1 MEEPYL
7 SENDLENQMYA
18 MLHYVDETQTNVSI
32 NEKEIN
38 VDENAHRSTIRRY
51 WRNNDDQ
58 NSIYKKVNAPKG
70 PVTNNDV
77 IDKNQPQAKGEKS
90 SPTASTV
97 DLSIFEQPV
106 SVNVKKTIEIL
117 ENEDANCI
125 VELESSDEDEVIEVA
140 LPPKPTI
147 TIDSS
152 DEDVCSVPS
161 NSSTKISKPTQ
172 EKPSGDREKTA
183 SPVPSV
189 VSSVS
194 DEFIRGDCIALNI
207 SSKHSNNQSFD
218 FSLHASD
225 LLDQTPSKKK
235 KKKRNKDATSTPIP
249 NKTPHTS
256 TVNSMEECFATPKSK
271 AKNKRQRVRSHRVSE
286 KSIPSADVYN
296 SSSNQSTN
304 ENNKNQSPY
313 VVTDKSFPNT
323 DVYESDSNQSEIIK
337 EDAPQ
342 ITLPETRDD
351 ERSDNRVLEKPI
363 TETAKTPKKR
373 SNEDMNKLVTVDLT
387 TPATTAINENIVMA
401 NVTGF
406 TDIDDYCDENIV
418 PQSDIAKCGSTK
430 IPEILNADLDFD
442 NLKGNNKTCKL
453 RQFSLNTLR
462 AEMERFYNESWG
474 GEEFNHREI
483 QKNMSRDKSLWVID
497 PKDRMPSMSKRK
509 TTCNYCNRAGHRDD
523 TCRMKPPICFMCG
536 SAGHFEPRC
545 PRKICVNC
553 GSPNHSYFTM
563 CRNCCNWGSI
573 KCAEC
578 GQNGHPSSH
587 CPDIWRRYHNTISL
601 DTPLV
606 ENRQLKAYHQM
617 FCSGCTR
624 SGHLIHTCR
633 VTLPFSGLP
642 INSPYVA
649 VYRPVYSQIQA
660 NQNNQRN
667 NNNEQSKQMYKNRN
681 IIYDMTP
688 SSPASTQRNVQLKR
702 QSKSPVT
709 HDSHQNKKRYNS
721 ISNDNVP
728 SQIAKTPSIN
738 NSQRKNSQSRDQP
751 PSINKCTLEPS
762 KNPKKAA
769 ENQTSEKALDFIP
782 ITTENHDKRG
792 QIIQDNE
799 VSDTS
804 EVITSAR
811 VNITKKIVDKLKM
824 DEGKMWLNEILKKNN
839 VTLENEDITC
849 CLSVRGTVGNQ
860 EAFQSEF
867 WEGIRCKYLS
877 KERIMPENE
886 GDITQESN
894 IVQNDLS
901 NNIPKNRNNVMR
913 KLSKAFESLKKE
925 LGDPKAMYKE
935 LVYLQNRH
943 QQLLNQ
949 KVISPKQLS
958 NNRDNI
964 NSMLR
969 KLNMVLLGQAGLA
982 DGSKHMSELYSL
994 QEKLANFRQKNIPTN
1009 LRQEIGAHFHCIFA
1023 AIPRDDYSD
1032 LLGEYYINKQ
1042 KPMFKKKKYDKSF
1055 KVSPNTKKNK
1065 MFNTYQNYQRN
1076 ISSGREIIFENNEN
1090 ESSLKGPAVKKTKN
1104 KLVFYHRRLLHSPT
1118 NDIVLK
1124 RMRSELMKELHMN
1137 IALLS
1142 NKNKVSS
1149 KDLKKMRRVQEQA
1162 QSFLTNI

>member
-1 MEEPYL
+1 MEEEL
-7 SENDLENQMYA
+7 SENDLEDQMYA
-18 MLHYVDETQTNVSI
+18 MLHYVDETQTNVNI

-38 VDENAHRSTIRRY
+38 VDENVPRIKRY
-51 WRNNDDQ
+51 WRTNDDQ
-58 NSIYKKVNAPKG
+58 NSIYKKVNTPKE
-70 PVTNNDV
+70 PAIINNVNDT
-77 IDKNQPQAKGEKS
+77 DQPKAKGEKN
-90 SPTASTV
+90 SPTNSTV

-152 DEDVCSVPS
+152 DEDVCSVS
-161 NSSTKISKPTQ
+161 NNSPTQISNKTTQ
-172 EKPSGDREKTA
+172 EKPNGDREKTA

-207 SSKHSNNQSFD
+207 SSKHPNNQSFD

-249 NKTPHTS
+249 NNSPNTS
-256 TVNSMEECFATPKSK
+256 TANSIDECFATPKSK
-271 AKNKRQRVRSHRVSE
+271 AKKKRQRTKSYRASE
-286 KSIPSADVYN
+286 KSIPCADVYD
-296 SSSNQSTN
+296 SSSNQSMN
-304 ENNKNQSPY
+304 DNNKNQSPY
-313 VVTDKSFPNT
+313 IVTDKSLPNT
-323 DVYESDSNQSEIIK
+323 DVYESDSNQSENIK
-337 EDAPQ
+337 EDTPQ
-342 ITLPETRDD
+342 ITLSVTRDEED
-351 ERSDNRVLEKPI
+351 SDSRVLDNPI
-363 TETAKTPKKR
+363 TTTPKTAKKR
-373 SNEDMNKLVTVDLT
+373 INETINKVVIVDLT
-387 TPATTAINENIVMA
+387 TPASTTIDENIVMA

-406 TDIDDYCDENIV
+406 TEVDDYYDENIV
-418 PQSDIAKCGSTK
+418 PQKDISKCGSTK
-430 IPEILNADLDFD
+430 IPDILNADLDFD

-462 AEMERFYNESWG
+462 AEMEKFYNESWG

-497 PKDRMPSMSKRK
+497 PKDRNPSMSKRK
-509 TTCNYCNRAGHRDD
+509 ITCNYCNRAGHRDD

-587 CPDIWRRYHNTISL
+587 CPDIWRRYHNTINL
-601 DTPLV
+601 DSPLV

-649 VYRPVYSQIQA
+649 VYRPVYTQS
-660 NQNNQRN
+660 NQNIQRN
-667 NNNEQSKQMYKNRN
+667 NEQNKQMHKNRN
-681 IIYDMTP
+681 VIQDITP
-688 SSPASTQRNVQLKR
+688 SCLTASNQRSSLLKR
-702 QSKSPVT
+702 QSKSPVS

-721 ISNDNVP
+721 ISNDNIP
-728 SQIAKTPSIN
+728 SQVTKSPLNN

-751 PSINKCTLEPS
+751 PPINKCTSEPI
-762 KNPKKAA
+762 KNAKKGV
-769 ENQTSEKALDFIP
+769 ENQMVEKAPDFIP

-839 VTLENEDITC
+839 VTLENEDITFY
-849 CLSVRGTVGNQ
+849 LSVRGTVGNQ

-867 WEGIRCKYLS
+867 WEGIRCKYLT
-877 KERIMPENE
+877 KERIMSENE
-886 GDITQESN
+886 VDLTQEPN

-901 NNIPKNRNNVMR
+901 NNIPKNRNNVLR
-913 KLSKAFESLKKE
+913 KLSKAFDSLKKE

-982 DGSKHMSELYSL
+982 DGSMHMSELYSL

-1009 LRQEIGAHFHCIFA
+1009 LRQEIGEHFHCIFA
-1023 AIPRDDYSD
+1023 AIPRSDYSD

-1042 KPMFKKKKYDKSF
+1042 KPSFKRKKYDKSF
-1055 KVSPNTKKNK
+1055 KVSPKSKKSK
-1065 MFNTYQNYQRN
+1065 MFNTIPNYQKN
-1076 ISSGREIIFENNEN
+1076 INSGREIIFENDEN
-1090 ESSLKGPAVKKTKN
+1090 ESSSLNRPAVKKTKN

-1118 NDIVLK
+1118 NDIILK
-1124 RMRSELMKELHMN
+1124 RMRSDLMKELHMN

-1142 NKNKVSS
+1142 NKNQVSS
-1149 KDLKKMRRVQEQA
+1149 KDLKKMRKVQEQA
-1162 QSFLTNI
+1162 QSFLTNV

>member
-1 MEEPYL
+1 MEEEL
-7 SENDLENQMYA
+7 SENDLEDQMYA
-18 MLHYVDETQTNVSI
+18 MLHYVDETQTNVNI

-38 VDENAHRSTIRRY
+38 VDENVPRIKRY
-51 WRNNDDQ
+51 WRTNDDQ
-58 NSIYKKVNAPKG
+58 NSIYKKVNTPKE
-70 PVTNNDV
+70 PATINDV
-77 IDKNQPQAKGEKS
+77 IDTDQPKAKGEKN
-90 SPTASTV
+90 SPTNSTV

-152 DEDVCSVPS
+152 DEDVCSVS
-161 NSSTKISKPTQ
+161 NNSPTKISNKTTQ
-172 EKPSGDREKTA
+172 EKPNGDREKTA

-207 SSKHSNNQSFD
+207 SSKHPNNQSFD

-249 NKTPHTS
+249 NNSPNSS
-256 TVNSMEECFATPKSK
+256 TVNSIEECFATPKSK
-271 AKNKRQRVRSHRVSE
+271 AKKKRQRTKSYRASE
-286 KSIPSADVYN
+286 KSIPCADVYD
-296 SSSNQSTN
+296 SSSNQSMN
-304 ENNKNQSPY
+304 DNNKNQSPY
-313 VVTDKSFPNT
+313 IVTDKSLPNT
-323 DVYESDSNQSEIIK
+323 DVYESDSNQSENIK
-337 EDAPQ
+337 EDTPQ
-342 ITLPETRDD
+342 ITLSVIRD
-351 ERSDNRVLEKPI
+351 EENSDSRVLDNTI
-363 TETAKTPKKR
+363 TTTPKTAKKR
-373 SNEDMNKLVTVDLT
+373 SNETINKVVIVDLT
-387 TPATTAINENIVMA
+387 TPASTTIDENIVMA

-406 TDIDDYCDENIV
+406 TEVDDYYDENIV
-418 PQSDIAKCGSTK
+418 PQKDVAKCGSTK

-442 NLKGNNKTCKL
+442 NLKGNNKTCRL

-462 AEMERFYNESWG
+462 AEMEKFYNESWG

-497 PKDRMPSMSKRK
+497 PKDRNPSMSKRK
-509 TTCNYCNRAGHRDD
+509 ITCNYCNRAGHRDD

-587 CPDIWRRYHNTISL
+587 CPDIWRRYHNTINL
-601 DTPLV
+601 DSPLV

-649 VYRPVYSQIQA
+649 VYRPVYTQS
-660 NQNNQRN
+660 NQNIQHNS
-667 NNNEQSKQMYKNRN
+667 EQNKQMHKNRN
-681 IIYDMTP
+681 VIQDITP
-688 SSPASTQRNVQLKR
+688 SCLTASNQRSALLKR
-702 QSKSPVT
+702 QSKSPVS

-721 ISNDNVP
+721 ISNDNIP
-728 SQIAKTPSIN
+728 SQVTKSMLNN

-751 PSINKCTLEPS
+751 PPINKCTLEPI
-762 KNPKKAA
+762 KIAKKGV
-769 ENQTSEKALDFIP
+769 ENQMVEKAPDFIP

-824 DEGKMWLNEILKKNN
+824 DEGKMWLNEILNKNN
-839 VTLENEDITC
+839 VTLENEDITFY
-849 CLSVRGTVGNQ
+849 LSVRGTVGNQ

-867 WEGIRCKYLS
+867 WEGIRCKYLT
-877 KERIMPENE
+877 KERIMSESE
-886 GDITQESN
+886 VDLTQEPN

-901 NNIPKNRNNVMR
+901 NNIPKNRNNVLR
-913 KLSKAFESLKKE
+913 KLSKAFDSLKKE

-982 DGSKHMSELYSL
+982 DGSMHMSELYSL

-1009 LRQEIGAHFHCIFA
+1009 LRQEIGEHFHCIFA
-1023 AIPRDDYSD
+1023 AIPRSDYSD

-1042 KPMFKKKKYDKSF
+1042 KPSFKRKKYDKSF
-1055 KVSPNTKKNK
+1055 KVSPKSKKSK
-1065 MFNTYQNYQRN
+1065 MFNTIPNYQKN
-1076 ISSGREIIFENNEN
+1076 INSRREIIFENDEN
-1090 ESSLKGPAVKKTKN
+1090 ESSSLNRPVVKKTKN

-1118 NDIVLK
+1118 NDIILK
-1124 RMRSELMKELHMN
+1124 RMRSDLMKELHMN

-1142 NKNKVSS
+1142 NKNQVSS
-1149 KDLKKMRRVQEQA
+1149 KDLKKMRKVQEQA
-1162 QSFLTNI
+1162 QSFLTNV